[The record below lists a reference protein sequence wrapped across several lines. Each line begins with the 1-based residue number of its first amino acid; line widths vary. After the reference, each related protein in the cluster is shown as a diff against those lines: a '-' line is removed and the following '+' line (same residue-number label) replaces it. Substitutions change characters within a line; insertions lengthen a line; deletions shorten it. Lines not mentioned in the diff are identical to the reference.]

1 MGAGMSNAK
10 IGYVTGELDFRQYR
24 FPVSA
29 SMVSSSGEYKNES
42 ESDTVYGFA
51 CEWCYV
57 ITSQGQFTLQPGMY
71 FCIPSPVRIQ
81 SVGVGRDG
89 KKTGDNAALVIVR
102 HGYRG
107 LFSIGGPVEDR
118 GRLRYIDGCSD
129 TLLICPPR
137 LGEPCL
143 NFLHFPKNISQTMH
157 THPSIRVGVVARGHG
172 VCKTPTGDF
181 DLNAGMLWLLPE
193 DTPHAFYTGDDTMDV
208 IAWHPD
214 SDTGPSDDDHPMINR
229 TIVDGTAANQIEAI
243 RTVGEIRCD

>member
-1 MGAGMSNAK
+1 MSNAK
-10 IGYVTGELDFRQYR
+10 IGYVEGELDFRDYR

-29 SMVSSSGEYKNES
+29 SMVPSAGEYENK
-42 ESDTVYGFA
+42 SDADTIYGFA
-51 CEWCYV
+51 CELCYV
-57 ITSQGQFTLQPGMY
+57 VTNQGRFTLQPGMY
-71 FCIPSPVRIQ
+71 FCIPSPVQIR
-81 SVGVGRDG
+81 SVSVANGG
-89 KKTGDNAALVIVR
+89 NAVLVIVR

-157 THPSIRVGVVARGHG
+157 THPSIRVGVVVRGSG

-181 DLNAGMLWLLPE
+181 DLKAGMLWLLPE
-193 DTPHAFYTGDDTMDV
+193 DTPHSFFTYDETMDV

-243 RTVGEIRCD
+243 RTVGDIRCE

>member
-1 MGAGMSNAK
+1 MSNAKSAK
-10 IGYVTGELDFRQYR
+10 IGYVTGELNFRDYR

-29 SMVSSSGEYKNES
+29 SMVPPAGQFRNDGDA
-42 ESDTVYGFA
+42 DTAYGYA
-51 CEWCYV
+51 CNYCWA
-57 ITSQGQFTLQPGMY
+57 ITSTGSFYLHPGM
-71 FCIPSPVRIQ
+71 FFAIPTPVVIRAE
-81 SVGVGRDG
+81 VGEIAAKNNGNV
-89 KKTGDNAALVIVR
+89 ALVIVR

-107 LFSIGGPVEDR
+107 MFTIGGPIESR

-143 NFLHFPKNISQTMH
+143 NHLHFPKGISQTMH

-172 VCKTPTGDF
+172 ICKTPSDEF
-181 DLNAGMLWLLPE
+181 ALKPGMLWLLPE
-193 DTPHAFYTGDDTMDV
+193 DTPHCFFTDDETMDV

-229 TIVDGTAANQIEAI
+229 TIVGGTSARHLDAI
-243 RTVGEIRCD
+243 RTVGDIRCE